1 MALELTAQAREIT
14 GKKVRQLRNT
24 GEIPAVLYGHNIKP
38 LNLSVSSRDFDKI
51 FGEAGETSLVSL
63 ALGGKKHNVLIHDFE
78 RDPLSGDVLHVDF
91 YEVKMDEKIKTK
103 VQLKFIGESAAVKSE
118 GGILIHAL
126 SEVEVEA
133 LPQDLP
139 KEILADIS
147 VLAAFGDKIK
157 ISDLKVS
164 SGVKI
169 LAQEEEIVATVT
181 PPRSDKELAD
191 LEEKPQEEVG
201 EIKVVGEEKKAAE
214 AAEKAA
220 EESAPKA

>member
-1 MALELTAQAREIT
+1 MLELTVQAREIT
-14 GKKVRQLRNT
+14 GKKVRQLRNA
-24 GEIPAVLYGHNIKP
+24 GETPAVLYGHNIKP
-38 LNLSVSSRDFDKI
+38 LNLSVSAADFNKI
-51 FGEAGETSLVSL
+51 FDEAGETSLVTLTL
-63 ALGGKKHNVLIHDFE
+63 AGKKHNVLIHDFE
-78 RDPLSGDVLHVDF
+78 RDPLSGDILHVDF

-103 VQLKFIGESAAVKSE
+103 VQLKFVGESAAVKQE
-118 GGILIHAL
+118 NGILIHAL

-139 KEILADIS
+139 KEILTDIS
-147 VLAAFGDKIK
+147 SLAVFGDKIK

-169 LAQEEEIVATVT
+169 LAQEEEIVATVV

>member
-1 MALELTAQAREIT
+1 MALELKAQAREIT
-14 GKKVRQLRNT
+14 GKKVKKLRTT

-38 LNLSVSSRDFDKI
+38 LNLSVSARDFNKI
-51 FGEAGETSLVSL
+51 FNEAGETSLVSL
-63 ALGGKKHNVLIHDFE
+63 MLGEKKHNVLIHDFE
-78 RDPLSGDVLHVDF
+78 RDPVSDEILHVDF
-91 YEVKMDEKIKTK
+91 YEVKMDEKIKAK
-103 VQLKFIGESAAVKSE
+103 VSLKFIGESAAVKQE
-118 GGILIHAL
+118 NGIFIHAL
-126 SEVEVEA
+126 NEVEVEA

-139 KEILADIS
+139 KEILVDIS
-147 VLAAFGDKIK
+147 SLAAFGDKIK
-157 ISDLKVS
+157 VADLKIPG
-164 SGVKI
+164 GVKI
-169 LAQEEEIVATVT
+169 LAQAEEILATVV